1 MGDITK
7 IKVNGEPESSYQL
20 YPRNE
25 EFTKRAGDSGTQP
38 DWNQNDVSAPDHVK
52 NRTHWEDP
60 EVLGDIV
67 ARYPNF
73 QLSDWDDYRHG
84 EFSLREELVVGDTY
98 KVSIIGGA
106 GRYCVCYRDGFT
118 KYLGNEVS
126 NGFRIADHGAGSGT
140 IDLYYDIYGSPI
152 DLTITHVTTPQK
164 IHKLDPKYLPD
175 ADLEIRV
182 NEESPNRP
190 ITANNMQITVG
201 SVEGV
206 CAKLANG
213 DVPKVVIR
221 YFRSTSPGYCDYA
234 MVGSVI
240 YMNRYGEYF
249 TFAYIIGNGFSCY
262 LHEVRLHMTGEISS
276 ANTPKKLAFE
286 SSV

>member
-1 MGDITK
+1 MSLDIITLGLAK
-7 IKVNGEPESSYQL
+7 SYTDQH
-20 YPRNE
+20 
-25 EFTKRAGDSGTQP
+25 SGGGGQVQP
-38 DWNQNDVSAPDHVK
+38 DWNQNDGTKPDYVK
-52 NRTHWEDP
+52 NRTHWDEP

-73 QLSDWDDYRHG
+73 QLSKWDDYSHG

-98 KVSIIGGA
+98 KVSIVGGA
-106 GRYCVCYRDGFT
+106 GRYCVCYRDGY
-118 KYLGNEVS
+118 KICLGNIVS
-126 NGFRIADHGAGSGT
+126 NGFRIQDTGAGSGI
-140 IDLYYDIYGSPI
+140 IDLYYDLYGSPI

-182 NEESPNRP
+182 NEDSPNRR

-201 SVEGV
+201 SVEDV

-221 YFRSTSPGYCDYA
+221 YFRSVSPGYSDSA

-240 YMNRYGEYF
+240 YMDHYGEYF
-249 TFAYIIGNGFSCY
+249 TFTYIIGDSDSCY
-262 LHEVRLHMTGEISS
+262 LHCVRLHMTGEISS
-276 ANTPKKLAFE
+276 VNTPKKLAFE

>member
-1 MGDITK
+1 MSDITK
-7 IKVNGEPESSYQL
+7 IKVDGEPESSYQL

-25 EFTKRAGDSGTQP
+25 EFTKRSGTQP
-38 DWNQNDVSAPDHVK
+38 DWNQNNDTQPDYVK
-52 NRTHWEDP
+52 NRTHWDEP
-60 EVLGDIV
+60 EILGDIV

-73 QLSDWDDYRHG
+73 QLSNWDGYYHG

-98 KVSIIGGA
+98 KVSIIGGD

-118 KYLGNEVS
+118 NYLGNRAY
-126 NGFRIADHGAGSGT
+126 NGFRITDRGAGSGT
-140 IDLYYDIYGSPI
+140 IDLYDALYGLPI

-182 NEESPNRP
+182 NENSPNNP
-190 ITANNMQITVG
+190 ITAENMQITVG

-221 YFRSTSPGYCDYA
+221 YFRSTSPGYNDFAYIA
-234 MVGSVI
+234 HPI
-240 YMNRYGEYF
+240 YIDRYGEYL
-249 TFAYIIGNGFSCY
+249 TIHYIIGQYSYGCY
-262 LHEVRLHMTGEISS
+262 LHSTRFRMNGAVDLSEQ
-276 ANTPKKLAFE
+276 PKKLAFDTTTL
-286 SSV
+286 

>member
-7 IKVNGEPESSYQL
+7 IKVNGDPESSYQL

-25 EFTKRAGDSGTQP
+25 EFAKRSEGVQP
-38 DWNQNDVSAPDHVK
+38 DWNQNDDTKPDYVK
-52 NRTHWEDP
+52 NRTHWDEP

-73 QLSDWDDYRHG
+73 QLSKLDDYSHG

-106 GRYCVCYRDGFT
+106 GRYCVCYRDG
-118 KYLGNEVS
+118 YNICLGNIVS
-126 NGFRIADHGAGSGT
+126 NGFRIQDAGAGSGT

-164 IHKLDPKYLPD
+164 IHKFDPKYLPD

-182 NEESPNRP
+182 NEDSPNHH

-201 SVEGV
+201 SVEDV

-221 YFRSTSPGYCDYA
+221 YFRSVSPGYSDSA

-240 YMNRYGEYF
+240 YMDHYGEYF
-249 TFAYIIGNGFSCY
+249 TFAYIIGNSYSCY
-262 LHEVRLHMTGEISS
+262 LHNVRLHITGKISS
-276 ANTPKKLAFE
+276 VDTPKKLAFE

>member
-1 MGDITK
+1 MPDITK
-7 IKVNGEPESSYQL
+7 IKVANESEGSYQL
-20 YPRNE
+20 YPRNK
-25 EFTKRAGDSGTQP
+25 EFAKRSDIQP
-38 DWNQNDVSAPDHVK
+38 DWSQNDVSTPDYVK
-52 NRTHWEDP
+52 NRTHWDEP

-67 ARYPNF
+67 ARHPNF
-73 QLSDWDDYRHG
+73 QLSKLDDYSRG

-98 KVSIIGGA
+98 KVSITGGA
-106 GRYCVCYRDGFT
+106 GHYCVCYRDG
-118 KYLGNEVS
+118 YNICLGNIVS
-126 NGFRIADHGAGSGT
+126 NGFRIQDAGAGSGI
-140 IDLYYDIYGSPI
+140 IDLYYDLYGSPI

-175 ADLEIRV
+175 ADLEIWV
-182 NEESPNRP
+182 NEDSPNHH

-201 SVEGV
+201 SVKDV

-213 DVPKVVIR
+213 DIPKVVIR

-240 YMNRYGEYF
+240 YMNRYSEYF
-249 TFAYIIGNGFSCY
+249 AFAYIIGNGHSCY
-262 LHEVRLHMTGEISS
+262 LHYVMLHMTGKISS
-276 ANTPKKLAFE
+276 VNTPKKLAFE